1 MNNYVYDTD
10 FYYFNGILFMSL
22 AIYLFL
28 MNYKRVII
36 GEENKTI
43 LYLNTLILITSIC
56 FILLGIGYFFVVAKQ
71 L

>member
-1 MNNYVYDTD
+1 MYTIPI
-10 FYYFNGILFMSL
+10 FIISTSILFMSL

>member
-1 MNNYVYDTD
+1 MYTMPI
-10 FYYFNGILFMSL
+10 FIISTGILFMSL

>member
-1 MNNYVYDTD
+1 MYTIPI
-10 FYYFNGILFMSL
+10 FIISTGILFMGA

-28 MNYKRVII
+28 INYKRVII

-43 LYLNTLILITSIC
+43 LYLNTLILVISISL
-56 FILLGIGYFFVVAKQ
+56 ILLGVGYFFVVAEQ

>member
-1 MNNYVYDTD
+1 MMYTIPI
-10 FYYFNGILFMSL
+10 FIISTGILFTGA

-43 LYLNTLILITSIC
+43 LYLNTLILVTSIS
-56 FILLGIGYFFVVAKQ
+56 FILLGVGYFFVVAKQ

>member
-1 MNNYVYDTD
+1 MYTIPI
-10 FYYFNGILFMSL
+10 FIISTGILFMSL

-43 LYLNTLILITSIC
+43 LYLNTLILITSMC

>member
-1 MNNYVYDTD
+1 MMYTIPI
-10 FYYFNGILFMSL
+10 FIISTGILLMGL

>member
-1 MNNYVYDTD
+1 MYTIPI
-10 FYYFNGILFMSL
+10 FIISTGILFMSL

>member
-1 MNNYVYDTD
+1 MYTIPI
-10 FYYFNGILFMSL
+10 FIISMGILFMSL

>member
-1 MNNYVYDTD
+1 MYTIPIFIISTD
-10 FYYFNGILFMSL
+10 ILFMSL

>member
-1 MNNYVYDTD
+1 MMYTIPI
-10 FYYFNGILFMSL
+10 FIISTGILFMSL

>member
-1 MNNYVYDTD
+1 MYTIPI
-10 FYYFNGILFMSL
+10 FIISTGILFMSL

-36 GEENKTI
+36 GEENKKI

>member
-1 MNNYVYDTD
+1 MYTIPI
-10 FYYFNGILFMSL
+10 FIISTGILFMSL
-22 AIYLFL
+22 VIYLFL

>member
-1 MNNYVYDTD
+1 MMYTIPI
-10 FYYFNGILFMSL
+10 FIISTGILFMGL

-36 GEENKTI
+36 GEENKKI
-43 LYLNTLILITSIC
+43 PYLNTLILITSIC

>member
-1 MNNYVYDTD
+1 MYAIPIFIIST
-10 FYYFNGILFMSL
+10 GILFMSL

>member
-1 MNNYVYDTD
+1 MYTIPI
-10 FYYFNGILFMSL
+10 FIISTGILFMSL

-56 FILLGIGYFFVVAKQ
+56 FILLGIGYFFVVSKQ

>member
-1 MNNYVYDTD
+1 MYKIPIFIIST
-10 FYYFNGILFMSL
+10 GILFMSL

>member
-1 MNNYVYDTD
+1 MYTIPI
-10 FYYFNGILFMSL
+10 FIISTSILFMGA

-28 MNYKRVII
+28 INYKRVII

-43 LYLNTLILITSIC
+43 LYLNTLILVTSISL
-56 FILLGIGYFFVVAKQ
+56 ILLGVGYFFVVAKQ

>member
-1 MNNYVYDTD
+1 MYTIPI
-10 FYYFNGILFMSL
+10 FIISTGILFMGA

-28 MNYKRVII
+28 INYKRVII

-43 LYLNTLILITSIC
+43 LYLNTLILVISISL
-56 FILLGIGYFFVVAKQ
+56 ILLGVGYFFVVAKQ

>member
-1 MNNYVYDTD
+1 
-10 FYYFNGILFMSL
+10 
-22 AIYLFL
+22 

-43 LYLNTLILITSIC
+43 LYLNTLILVTSISL
-56 FILLGIGYFFVVAKQ
+56 ILLGIGYFFVVAKQ

>member
-1 MNNYVYDTD
+1 MMYTIPI
-10 FYYFNGILFMSL
+10 FIISTGILFMGV

-43 LYLNTLILITSIC
+43 LYLNTLILVTSISL
-56 FILLGIGYFFVVAKQ
+56 ILLGVGYFFVVGKQ

>member
-1 MNNYVYDTD
+1 
-10 FYYFNGILFMSL
+10 MSL

-36 GEENKTI
+36 GEENKKI

>member
-1 MNNYVYDTD
+1 MYTIPI
-10 FYYFNGILFMSL
+10 FIISTGILFMSL

-43 LYLNTLILITSIC
+43 LYLNTLILVISISL
-56 FILLGIGYFFVVAKQ
+56 ILLGVGYFFVVAKQ

>member
-1 MNNYVYDTD
+1 MYTIPI
-10 FYYFNGILFMSL
+10 FIISTGILFMSL

-56 FILLGIGYFFVVAKQ
+56 FILLGIGYFFVVAKH